1 MLAVHKSTLLQ
12 SAFFG
17 VTGVIVLALGAHALE
32 ARLDAQSLNSVET
45 AGLIQLI
52 HAVVLLGLAQ
62 LSQLGKYFRWASLSI
77 FWGTLLFS
85 GSIYL
90 LVFFKPIV
98 PIIRHLW
105 PITPLGGMILI
116 AGWLLLLKG
125 GLSIQHNGK
134 P

>member
-1 MLAVHKSTLLQ
+1 MLAVHKNTLIQ
-12 SAFFG
+12 SAIFG
-17 VTGVIVLALGAHALE
+17 VTGVVVLALGAHALE
-32 ARLDAQSLNSVET
+32 KSLDAQNLKSVET

-62 LSQLGKYFRWASLSI
+62 LSQLGKYFRWASLGI
-77 FWGTLLFS
+77 FWGTLMFS

-90 LVFFKPIV
+90 LIFLKPIV
-98 PIIRHLW
+98 PIIRYLW
-105 PITPLGGMILI
+105 PITPLGGMVLI
-116 AGWLLLLKG
+116 AGWLLLLKA